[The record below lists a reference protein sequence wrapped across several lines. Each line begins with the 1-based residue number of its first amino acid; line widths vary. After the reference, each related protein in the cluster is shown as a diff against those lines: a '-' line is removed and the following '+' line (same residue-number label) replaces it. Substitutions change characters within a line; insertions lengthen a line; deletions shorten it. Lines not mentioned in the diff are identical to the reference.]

1 MAVKRNDRGQRMK
14 SRAHGDVGGMLK
26 GMASAAV
33 GACCSVSRVRRLE
46 HGDVRG
52 HHTQTGAARAT
63 RVPSGSREAVCNG
76 SSRAAIRDMR
86 DK

>member
-1 MAVKRNDRGQRMK
+1 MVMCGA
-14 SRAHGDVGGMLK
+14 SAALGGMLK

-33 GACCSVSRVRRLE
+33 GACCSVSRVQRLE

-52 HHTQTGAARAT
+52 HHTQTGAATAT

-76 SSRAAIRDMR
+76 SNTAAIRDMR